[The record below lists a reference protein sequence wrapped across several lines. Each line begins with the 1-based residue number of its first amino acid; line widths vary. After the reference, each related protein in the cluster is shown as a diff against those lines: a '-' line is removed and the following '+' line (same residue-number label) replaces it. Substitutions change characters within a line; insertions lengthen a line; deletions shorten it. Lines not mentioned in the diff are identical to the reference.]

1 MLYGETNWMFARV
14 CCQALQ
20 IIRDGFFC
28 PLLQSKQALAKRFH
42 ADWRQTMM
50 SIIFIHFNLFADS
63 KWASNNVH
71 RFQLISTFRCNFVAL
86 KLFYF
91 LSKSKHNFNSLN
103 CHFIIC
109 SFTRGLSSWTK
120 RYTCGGWWNSIAR
133 MRSTQGKSG
142 PNITLETGKIH
153 SLNY

>member
-1 MLYGETNWMFARV
+1 MLYGATNWMFARV
-14 CCQALQ
+14 CCQALL

-71 RFQLISTFRCNFVAL
+71 RFQLISTFCLQFCCFEIILFFLLVQTQFQFI
-86 KLFYF
+86 KLSLHNLQFYERTF
-91 LSKSKHNFNSLN
+91 ELN
-103 CHFIIC
+103 QKIRVWLPVKQHCLNAVHPGEI
-109 SFTRGLSSWTK
+109 R
-120 RYTCGGWWNSIAR
+120 
-133 MRSTQGKSG
+133 TQHYIGNG
-142 PNITLETGKIH
+142 
-153 SLNY
+153 